1 MFRYHHKEKYRTRLL
16 NMTEIDPDD
25 KTNSAFVIEIGY
37 LMFSLLIKIDEFQ
50 MTGRKDH
57 RYGKQI
63 IRLLPEEGRNDVPF
77 SQSTVVQVSEFIM
90 EIFKR
95 FKRSCQSNTINFER
109 AEQDAFDDRK
119 VSKQLKFYADT
130 TSQIDVYM
138 NDSLVNYTFII
149 LPYCRLSS
157 NNQKKEFLQKLDR
170 SSPQVK

>member
-1 MFRYHHKEKYRTRLL
+1 
-16 NMTEIDPDD
+16 MTEIDPDN
-25 KTNSAFVIEIGY
+25 KTNSVFIIEIGY

-50 MTGRKDH
+50 MTGSKDH
-57 RYGKQI
+57 SYGKRI
-63 IRLLPEEGRNDVPF
+63 MRLLPEEGRNDVPF

-95 FKRSCQSNTINFER
+95 LKRRYQRNTINFER
-109 AEQDAFDDRK
+109 AEQDAFDDIK
-119 VSKQLKFYADT
+119 VSKQLRFYADT

-138 NDSLVNYTFII
+138 NDNLVNHTFII

-157 NNQKKEFLQKLDR
+157 DQQKKEFLQKLDR